1 MTEPASPA
9 LASISLANR
18 AAIEDAA
25 VLIRKAERAV
35 VLTGAGISTPSGIP
49 DFRSEGTGLWARDEP
64 LEVASLAT
72 FRTAPERFFNWFQP
86 LANCIFN
93 AKPNAAHFALA
104 EFERAGRVQT
114 VITQNIDA
122 LHQKA
127 ASQHVI
133 EMHGTLRTLSCTNC
147 FRQVEA
153 DPFLRPYIETGK
165 IPQCLSCN
173 EILKPDVILFGEQL
187 PHSAWYAAQRAARQ
201 CDLMV
206 VAGSS
211 LEVLPVAGLP
221 MQALDR
227 GAHLI
232 IINNTPTYL
241 NVRADVVILDDVATT
256 IPEIAKRVFHG

>member
-1 MTEPASPA
+1 MSEPASPT
-9 LASISLANR
+9 LASICLANR

-35 VLTGAGISTPSGIP
+35 MLTGAGMSTPSGIP
-49 DFRSEGTGLWARDEP
+49 DFRSEGAGLWSRDEP
-64 LEVASLAT
+64 LAVASLNT
-72 FRTAPERFFNWFQP
+72 FRTAPERFFHWFQP
-86 LANCIFN
+86 LASRILN
-93 AKPNAAHFALA
+93 AEPNPAHLALA
-104 EFERAGRVQT
+104 KFERFGYFRTIV
-114 VITQNIDA
+114 TQNIDA

-127 ASQHVI
+127 GSQHVI
-133 EMHGTLRTLSCTNC
+133 EMHGTLRTLSCTAC
-147 FRQVEA
+147 FKQFES
-153 DPFLRPYIETGK
+153 DPFLQPYIETGK
-165 IPQCLSCN
+165 IPQCLNCN
-173 EILKPDVILFGEQL
+173 GILKPDVILFGEQL
-187 PHSAWYAAQRAARQ
+187 PQSAWYEAQRAARQ

-241 NVRADVVILDDVATT
+241 NVRADVVILDDVAAT